1 MDFLAF
7 REKAGPFL
15 KQYRYVVLLLM
26 LGVLLMLL
34 PKKQETEPEA
44 PVSVPE
50 SVDSLEEDLARI
62 LTRIRGAG
70 RVEVLLTEYA
80 GSETLYQTDAD
91 RTADSLREDT
101 VVISDRESGE
111 SGLVR
116 QVIPPRYMGAVVV
129 CQGGDNPA
137 VKLAILE
144 AVSRATG
151 LKSNQISVL
160 KMK

>member
-44 PVSVPE
+44 PVSVPD

-80 GSETLYQTDAD
+80 GTETLYQTDAD

-101 VVISDRESGE
+101 VVVSDRERGE

-160 KMK
+160 QTR

>member
-34 PKKQETEPEA
+34 PKRQEAEPEA

-80 GSETLYQTDAD
+80 GTETLYQTDAD

-101 VVISDRESGE
+101 VVISDRERGE

>member
-44 PVSVPE
+44 LVSVPE

-62 LTRIRGAG
+62 LSRIRGAG

-80 GSETLYQTDAD
+80 GTETLYQTDAD

-101 VVISDRESGE
+101 VVVSDRERGE
-111 SGLVR
+111 SGRVR

>member
-34 PKKQETEPEA
+34 PKKQGTEPEA

-80 GSETLYQTDAD
+80 GTETLYQTDAD

-101 VVISDRESGE
+101 VVVSDRERGE

>member
-80 GSETLYQTDAD
+80 GTETLYQTDAD

-101 VVISDRESGE
+101 VVISDRERGE

-137 VKLAILE
+137 VKLSILE

>member
-44 PVSVPE
+44 PVSVPD

-80 GSETLYQTDAD
+80 GTETLYQTDAD

-101 VVISDRESGE
+101 VVVSDRERGE

>member
-44 PVSVPE
+44 LVSVPE

-62 LTRIRGAG
+62 LSRIRGAG

-80 GSETLYQTDAD
+80 GTETLYQTDAD

-101 VVISDRESGE
+101 VVISDRERGE

>member
-44 PVSVPE
+44 LVSVPE

-62 LTRIRGAG
+62 LSRIRGAG

-80 GSETLYQTDAD
+80 GTETLYQTDAD

-101 VVISDRESGE
+101 VVVSDRERGE

>member
-44 PVSVPE
+44 PVNVPE
-50 SVDSLEEDLARI
+50 SVDSLEEELARI

-101 VVISDRESGE
+101 VVVSDRERGE

>member
-44 PVSVPE
+44 LVSVPE

-80 GSETLYQTDAD
+80 GTETLYQTDAD

-101 VVISDRESGE
+101 VVVSDRERGE

>member
-50 SVDSLEEDLARI
+50 SVDSLEENLARI

-80 GSETLYQTDAD
+80 GTETLYQTDAD

-101 VVISDRESGE
+101 VVVSDRERGE

>member
-80 GSETLYQTDAD
+80 GTETLYQTDAD

-101 VVISDRESGE
+101 VVVSDRERGE

-129 CQGGDNPA
+129 CQGGDNPG

>member
-34 PKKQETEPEA
+34 PKKQESEPEA
-44 PVSVPE
+44 LVCVPE
-50 SVDSLEEDLARI
+50 LADSLEEDLAQI

-80 GSETLYQTDAD
+80 GTETLYQTDAD
-91 RTADSLREDT
+91 ITADSLREDT
-101 VVISDRESGE
+101 VVVSDSGRGE

-116 QVIPPRYMGAVVV
+116 QVIPPRYMGAIVV
-129 CQGGDNPA
+129 CQGGDNPG

>member
-34 PKKQETEPEA
+34 PKKQETEQEA

-50 SVDSLEEDLARI
+50 SADSLEEDLARI

-80 GSETLYQTDAD
+80 GTETLYQTDAD

-101 VVISDRESGE
+101 VVISDRERGE

>member
-50 SVDSLEEDLARI
+50 SVDSLEDDLARI

-80 GSETLYQTDAD
+80 GTETLYQTDAD

-101 VVISDRESGE
+101 VVVSDRERAE

-151 LKSNQISVL
+151 LKTNQISVL

>member
-62 LTRIRGAG
+62 LSRIRGAG

-80 GSETLYQTDAD
+80 GTETLYQTDAD

-101 VVISDRESGE
+101 VVVSDRERGE

>member
-80 GSETLYQTDAD
+80 GTETLYQTDAD

-101 VVISDRESGE
+101 VVISDRERGE

>member
-34 PKKQETEPEA
+34 PKKQEREPEA

-50 SVDSLEEDLARI
+50 SADSLEEDLARI

-80 GSETLYQTDAD
+80 GTETLYQTDAD

-101 VVISDRESGE
+101 VVVSDRERGE

-129 CQGGDNPA
+129 CQGGDNPG

>member
-34 PKKQETEPEA
+34 PKRQETEPEA

-80 GSETLYQTDAD
+80 GTETLYQTDAD
-91 RTADSLREDT
+91 RTVDSLREDT
-101 VVISDRESGE
+101 VVISDRERGE

>member
-50 SVDSLEEDLARI
+50 SEDSLEEDLARI

-80 GSETLYQTDAD
+80 GTETLYQTDAD

-101 VVISDRESGE
+101 VVVSDRERGE

>member
-80 GSETLYQTDAD
+80 GTETLYQTDAD

-101 VVISDRESGE
+101 VVVSDRERGE

>member
-34 PKKQETEPEA
+34 PKKQETEQEA

-50 SVDSLEEDLARI
+50 SADSLEEDLARI

-80 GSETLYQTDAD
+80 GTETLYQTDAD

-101 VVISDRESGE
+101 VVVSDRERGE

-129 CQGGDNPA
+129 CQGGDNPG